1 LRIFWLV
8 AVIGV
13 VIGAIIAAKPP
24 PEEVGIVVF
33 TTLIGLWALYIF
45 VDFGWWLFKAAR
57 WLLGLIVR
65 LTVRL
70 FRPAQSDARTTPD
83 RTGH

>member
-1 LRIFWLV
+1 
-8 AVIGV
+8 
-13 VIGAIIAAKPP
+13 VIGAIIVAKPP

-33 TTLIGLWALYIF
+33 TTLIGLWTLYIF
-45 VDFGWWLFKAAR
+45 VDSGWWLFKAAR

-65 LTVRL
+65 LTVCL
-70 FRPAQSDARTTPD
+70 FRPARSDGRTTPD

>member
-1 LRIFWLV
+1 
-8 AVIGV
+8 
-13 VIGAIIAAKPP
+13 VIGAIIVAKPP

-33 TTLIGLWALYIF
+33 TTLIGLWTLHIF
-45 VDFGWWLFKAAR
+45 VDSGWWLFKAAR
-57 WLLGLIVR
+57 WLLG